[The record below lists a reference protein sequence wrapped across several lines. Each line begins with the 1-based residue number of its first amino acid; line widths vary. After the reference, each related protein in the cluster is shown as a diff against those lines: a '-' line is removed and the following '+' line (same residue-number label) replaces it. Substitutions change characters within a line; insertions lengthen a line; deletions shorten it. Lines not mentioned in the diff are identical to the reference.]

1 MTQMANNRFVEI
13 GRLGKPRGLE
23 GVLRF
28 IPGSNFTDDFFEEND
43 LFFIKN
49 ERSDL
54 TPIRIENIHVEK
66 KRNQQT
72 FFVKFDTITSRS
84 DAEAARDR
92 SLFVK
97 TDQPEIKTDSSEE
110 ISLVGYAVYFRN
122 KEIGRVLD
130 VLKNPAHP
138 IVEIKLGTGSLLI
151 PFVDEFIDKTDHEN
165 DTLFC
170 KNLDQ
175 LTDL

>member
-1 MTQMANNRFVEI
+1 MEI
-13 GRLGKPRGLE
+13 GRIGRPRGLE
-23 GVLRF
+23 GVVRF
-28 IPGSNFTDDFFEEND
+28 MPSEVFTDDLFEEAE
-43 LFFIKN
+43 LFYIKN

-54 TPIRIENIHVEK
+54 VPIRIEEIRVED

-72 FFVKFDTITSRS
+72 FFVKFDTIADRS
-84 DAEAARDR
+84 EAEDAQGR
-92 SLFVK
+92 SLFIDK
-97 TDQPEIKTDSSEE
+97 DRIQSEE
-110 ISLVGYAVYFRN
+110 PIQQDEGQMIGYSVWFKN

-130 VLKNPAHP
+130 VLENPAHF
-138 IVEIKLGTGSLLI
+138 IIEIKLGTGSLLI
-151 PFVDEFIDKTDHEN
+151 PYVDEFIEKTDHEN